1 MADQDLQVLSKG
13 DGRGGGGGGGGGALE
28 RWTSLRETK
37 YHGSSAL
44 RTSVLA
50 LTCASLR
57 TSKFEAKLS
66 DR

>member
-1 MADQDLQVLSKG
+1 M
-13 DGRGGGGGGGGGALE
+13 GGGGGGGALE